1 MVQQGDDF
9 GIHLRLKKLNGFSAI
24 AAVAVNIGDDFLQVN
39 DYGSMSA
46 YVDDLGIQ
54 EQDYYPQFTGY
65 FFALGGQG
73 LSYDIDDYGTSTYKI
88 ELPTEDGEDHYI
100 AIDTFNAGSV
110 ADNADVTDE
119 KGTASMSVRI
129 HGHGNVFSGSK
140 GLCGDWDQTTPGFY
154 DRNGVVMTI
163 PNPTGYTSFYDATAF
178 GNEWRVD
185 DSNDPGVLI
194 PNQFSNNLNPS
205 EWGKNVCVEQGA
217 RRRILQDAKRKLD
230 PCSKCDDLESSG
242 APQVQVDWCNYDAVA
257 LSCDFVSN
265 APMYDQS
272 NPMFASL
279 YKADCAGCGGDPHLK
294 TFSGHAYSYHGQC
307 DMVLLQSREFSSG
320 AGLDIHIRTTRVD
333 KAKGVGY
340 SYISGV
346 AVKLG
351 TDVLEVMDDGK
362 LIVNGKPVSNPIN
375 FAGYPISKTFK
386 GTHQKIIIYD
396 LDVTTDKAVSK
407 PIQIRVN
414 TNAGMLFVDISGRF
428 PDSAGL
434 LGPPSDDKRM
444 LARDGETDLFD
455 EWNSFGEEW
464 QVRNDEPKLFQEK
477 RAPQYPQGCVYESN
491 ESKSLRRRLSMDSG
505 VTTAEAEAAC
515 SGSKGRSKEFCIA
528 DVMATGM
535 VDIAEDEF
543 YL

>member
-1 MVQQGDDF
+1 
-9 GIHLRLKKLNGFSAI
+9 
-24 AAVAVNIGDDFLQVN
+24 
-39 DYGSMSA
+39 
-46 YVDDLGIQ
+46 
-54 EQDYYPQFTGY
+54 
-65 FFALGGQG
+65 
-73 LSYDIDDYGTSTYKI
+73 
-88 ELPTEDGEDHYI
+88 
-100 AIDTFNAGSV
+100 
-110 ADNADVTDE
+110 
-119 KGTASMSVRI
+119 
-129 HGHGNVFSGSK
+129 
-140 GLCGDWDQTTPGFY
+140 
-154 DRNGVVMTI
+154 
-163 PNPTGYTSFYDATAF
+163 
-178 GNEWRVD
+178 
-185 DSNDPGVLI
+185 
-194 PNQFSNNLNPS
+194 
-205 EWGKNVCVEQGA
+205 
-217 RRRILQDAKRKLD
+217 
-230 PCSKCDDLESSG
+230 
-242 APQVQVDWCNYDAVA
+242 
-257 LSCDFVSN
+257 
-265 APMYDQS
+265 
-272 NPMFASL
+272 
-279 YKADCAGCGGDPHLK
+279 
-294 TFSGHAYSYHGQC
+294 
-307 DMVLLQSREFSSG
+307 MVLLQSREFSSG

-333 KAKGVGY
+333 KAKGVSY

-351 TDVLEVMDDGK
+351 SDVLEVMDDGK
-362 LIVNGKPVSNPIN
+362 LIVNGKPVSNPVN

-386 GTHQKIIIYD
+386 GKHKKIIIYD
-396 LDVTTDKAVSK
+396 LDVTADKAISK